1 MTANLVCF
9 TGTPERAVRA
19 EAELKRVGVDEVVK
33 WWSFPNP
40 FDRVLLNAMP
50 HTKMFDKSIGFF
62 NCSRTHYRI
71 IKTNY
76 ELGERAVMVCEDDVR
91 FRRDIRR
98 LDDIIMRSPQFDV
111 LLLDGIPPK
120 KGIKT
125 PLEKIGDGW
134 SRFESMRSGACY
146 LLSRKAMERIIWLY
160 ESAVDPSVPKRCARI
175 CDQWFEANLLKGLS
189 LVMATPNIA
198 VQQTIPGHHNSGNA
212 WRLAGYETLG
222 VDLDEYQEW

>member
-9 TGTPERAVRA
+9 TGTPERAERA
-19 EAELKRVGVDEVVK
+19 EAELKRVGVDDVVK

-40 FDRVLLNAMP
+40 FDKVLLDSMP
-50 HTKMFDKSIGFF
+50 HTKMFDNNLGFF

-76 ELGERAVMVCEDDVR
+76 ELGRGFVMICEDDVR
-91 FRRDIRR
+91 FRKNIKR
-98 LDDIIMRSPQFDV
+98 LKNLILQSPQFDV

-146 LLSRKAMERIIWLY
+146 CLSRKGMERLIWLY
-160 ESAVDPSVPKRCARI
+160 ESAIDKSVTNRRARI

-222 VDLDEYQEW
+222 INLDDYQEW